1 MATKTI
7 NYSSLTNSRT
17 PTTGYM
23 TIGYS
28 SGGTN
33 QDADITF
40 PALGITGVIS
50 EVRLYYAW
58 NNSSAGE
65 GFSASTTHKA
75 GSNTYSITGASGS
88 GSVVLTSGYS
98 NTASWTINLCGA
110 TATNSTSKG
119 YIKSASSLYVIV
131 TYTAYTDCGA
141 PTACSVN
148 STVSEGNVTLSWSG
162 ATSGTNN
169 AISSYEIQYSESS
182 DNSTWGSWTALTTVT
197 TTASSGSASV
207 ASSATRG
214 YYRRFQVRTRGAAG
228 SSYYSDW
235 KVSTNSV
242 RKATLPG
249 APTACSVSATLAEGS
264 VTLSWS
270 GASNGAGHTIASYE
284 IQYSDSSDNATWG
297 SWTALTTVTTTA
309 TSGSLSVSP
318 PTTRGYY
325 RRFQVRT
332 ISALGSS
339 YYSVWKV
346 STNSVRKNTLPA
358 APSTFTASPATYNN
372 EDVTLSWSGTAA
384 GTSAIQQYGIEH
396 CTSTDGTAWTSWAAL
411 ATVTSSSTSGS
422 KVVTP
427 TTVAGTYTK
436 YRIKV
441 TDTLGAVSA
450 AYKESN
456 SIYAAITDC
465 GAPTTCSVSATL
477 AEDNV
482 MLSWSGASN
491 GAGNTISSYEIQY
504 SESSDNA
511 TWGNWTALTTVT
523 STATSGSVSVSPPST
538 RGYYRRFQIRTRG
551 TAGSSYYSEWKVSTN
566 SVRKNTLPTAP
577 TSFAASPA
585 IYEVNTITLTWS
597 GAAAGTS
604 AIKQYVL
611 QQCTSVDGSTWSAYE
626 TLVTVTS
633 SATSGSYSATAST
646 VAGTFTRY
654 RISVTDTLGAVS
666 AYVVSNTVKKNSPP
680 VAPTVTAPKA
690 GSATYNPTPRFLI
703 TANAEPDGQ
712 TQKVCVK
719 IGAADWQDSVNN
731 PTLFSQSGYLGNGV
745 KTVFKAAPLS
755 AGSISV
761 AFHCLDNGIEAAS
774 PEVSRTFTV
783 LPSPFE
789 TIVANETTVKAD
801 HIRAIRDAVNTVR
814 NYYGL
819 STVSWGE
826 AVVAGKTGVKNWPY
840 HIFEIRAALEAVV
853 SFINQFDLVTVFD
866 VPEVNWFPLG
876 TGRPRAAVMQEI
888 QDLILAL

>member
-7 NYSSLTNSRT
+7 NYSSLSNSRT
-17 PTTGYM
+17 PTAGYM
-23 TIGYS
+23 TIGYT

-40 PALGITGVIS
+40 PALGITGVVS

-148 STVSEGNVTLSWSG
+148 STVSEGNVTLSWNG
-162 ATSGTNN
+162 ASDGTNN
-169 AISSYEIQYSESS
+169 DISSYEIQYSESS
-182 DNSTWGSWTALTTVT
+182 DNATWGGWTALSTVT
-197 TTASSGSASV
+197 STATSGSVSV
-207 ASSATRG
+207 APPSTRG
-214 YYRRFQVRTRGAAG
+214 YYRRFQVRARGTAG
-228 SSYYSDW
+228 SSHYSDW

-249 APTACSVSATLAEGS
+249 APTACSVNATLAEGS

-270 GASNGAGHTIASYE
+270 GASSGAGHTIASYE
-284 IQYSDSSDNATWG
+284 IQYSDSSDNATWS
-297 SWTALTTVTTTA
+297 SWIALTTVTTTA

-325 RRFQVRT
+325 RRYQVRT
-332 ISALGSS
+332 ISSVGSS
-339 YYSVWKV
+339 YYSAWKI
-346 STNSVRKNTLPA
+346 STNSVRKNTLPT
-358 APSTFTASPATYNN
+358 APTTFTASPATYSN
-372 EDVTLSWSGTAA
+372 EDVTLSWSGTVA
-384 GTSAIQQYGIEH
+384 GTSAIQQYSIEH
-396 CTSTDGTAWTSWAAL
+396 CTSTDGSAWTSWVAL
-411 ATVTSSSTSGS
+411 STVTSSSTSGS

-456 SIYAAITDC
+456 SIYAAITAC

-477 AEDNV
+477 AEGNV
-482 MLSWSGASN
+482 TLSWSGASN

-504 SESSDNA
+504 SESADGS
-511 TWGNWTALTTVT
+511 TWGSWTALTTVT
-523 STATSGSVSVSPPST
+523 TTSTSASLSVTPSPT
-538 RGYYRRFQIRTRG
+538 RGNYRRFQVRARG
-551 TAGSSYYSEWKVSTN
+551 TAGSSYYSEWKESTN

-577 TSFAASPA
+577 TSFEASPA
-585 IYEVNTITLTWS
+585 IYEVNAITLTWS
-597 GAAAGTS
+597 GAAASTS
-604 AIKQYVL
+604 TIKQYVI
-611 QQCTSVDGSTWSAYE
+611 QQCTSMDGTTWTAYE
-626 TLVTVTS
+626 TLTTIVSDMT
-633 SATSGSYSATAST
+633 AGSCTALAST
-646 VAGTFTRY
+646 VAGTYTRY
-654 RISVTDTLGAVS
+654 RISVTDMLGAVS
-666 AYVVSNTVKKNSPP
+666 AYVISNTVKKNSPP
-680 VAPTVTAPKA
+680 VAPTITSPKA

-731 PTLFSQSGYLGNGV
+731 PTQFSQSGYLGNGV
-745 KTVFKAAPLS
+745 KTVFKSTPLS
-755 AGSISV
+755 VGSTSV
-761 AFHCLDNGIEAAS
+761 TFRCLDNGIESAS
-774 PEVSRTFTV
+774 PEVSRTFAV
-783 LPSPFE
+783 LQSPFE
-789 TIVANETTVKAD
+789 TIIANETTVKAD

-819 STVSWGE
+819 SVVSWGE
-826 AVVAGKTGVKNWPY
+826 AVVAGKTGVKNWTY
-840 HIFEIRAALEAVV
+840 HILEIRAALETVV
-853 SFINQFDLVTVFD
+853 SYINLFDPVSAFD
-866 VPEVNWFPLG
+866 VPEVNWLPLG